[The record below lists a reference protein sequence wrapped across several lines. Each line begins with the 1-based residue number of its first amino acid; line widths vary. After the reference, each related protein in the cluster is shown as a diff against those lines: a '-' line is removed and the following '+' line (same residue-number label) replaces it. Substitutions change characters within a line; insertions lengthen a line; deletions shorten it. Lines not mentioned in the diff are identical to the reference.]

1 MATKTAEKAETTEST
16 ESDESVGRLKG
27 ILKKAGIGVAV
38 LAVIAGAAWWFV
50 LKPAPPPEPGEILKL
65 DAIQINLA
73 EGHYLRLGLGL
84 QMTSTAHELDGSKA
98 LDAAIDLFSGRE
110 LEYLQQNVR
119 RAELKEK
126 LMHRLEESYHGDV
139 MEVYFTEFVTQ

>member
-1 MATKTAEKAETTEST
+1 MATKTAEKTETTTEST
-16 ESDESVGRLKG
+16 ESTGRLKR
-27 ILKKAGIGVAV
+27 ILKKVGIGVAV
-38 LAVIAGAAWWFV
+38 LSVIAGVTWWFV
-50 LKPAPPPEPGEILKL
+50 LKPTPPPEPGEILTL
-65 DAIQINLA
+65 EAVQINLA

-84 QMTSTAHELDGSKA
+84 QMTSTAHEVDGSKA

-110 LEYLQQNVR
+110 LEYLQQNVH

-126 LMHRLEESYHGDV
+126 LTHRLEEAYHGDV